1 MRPVSLVPIFG
12 LVALATGCGGKT
24 PTGASGSPVSG
35 LVITGVDAVLTGVSA
50 SYTATATL
58 ANGMTG
64 TVTPAWSSS
73 NPGVASVDSAGR
85 LEGRAH
91 GSTSLTAT
99 YEGRSVSRTVQ
110 VVNNYGGTWEGTYV
124 VRACTDT
131 GDLTDHDGG
140 WCLAGSGRVGTVRN
154 ITMTLVQGG
163 KNLNEI
169 KRTLAGSTYPHVPDP
184 ITGVVNADGRLTLA
198 ATRWTYTDFDFPDV
212 IIGVVQ
218 VGPMDL
224 NLDGAGG
231 MTGRWSEDLTSLE
244 GRRGTAHT
252 ENELGTVTLST
263 GSPWD
268 YAIAPLGAASR
279 EDPDRNRS
287 ARRQK

>member
-1 MRPVSLVPIFG
+1 M
-12 LVALATGCGGKT
+12 
-24 PTGASGSPVSG
+24 
-35 LVITGVDAVLTGVSA
+35 
-50 SYTATATL
+50 
-58 ANGMTG
+58 
-64 TVTPAWSSS
+64 
-73 NPGVASVDSAGR
+73 
-85 LEGRAH
+85 
-91 GSTSLTAT
+91 
-99 YEGRSVSRTVQ
+99 
-110 VVNNYGGTWEGTYV
+110 
-124 VRACTDT
+124 
-131 GDLTDHDGG
+131 
-140 WCLAGSGRVGTVRN
+140 LAGSGRVGTVRN

-268 YAIAPLGAASR
+268 YANRAARSGFPRGPRPESVCPTAEISGRAPQPNHIILSVGPYPGLSPWPLRNRLRPGLGR
-279 EDPDRNRS
+279 HGRGVFECLPDRFPHRHTRDWPPPLS
-287 ARRQK
+287 MSSRTRTTAERAAL

>member
-1 MRPVSLVPIFG
+1 
-12 LVALATGCGGKT
+12 
-24 PTGASGSPVSG
+24 
-35 LVITGVDAVLTGVSA
+35 
-50 SYTATATL
+50 
-58 ANGMTG
+58 
-64 TVTPAWSSS
+64 
-73 NPGVASVDSAGR
+73 
-85 LEGRAH
+85 
-91 GSTSLTAT
+91 
-99 YEGRSVSRTVQ
+99 
-110 VVNNYGGTWEGTYV
+110 
-124 VRACTDT
+124 
-131 GDLTDHDGG
+131 
-140 WCLAGSGRVGTVRN
+140 
-154 ITMTLVQGG
+154 MTLVQGG

-169 KRTLAGSTYPHVPDP
+169 KRTLDGSTYPHVPDP

-279 EDPDRNRS
+279 EDPTGIGLPDGRNKRPCAPTQPYNPQRWPLPRALALAITKS
-287 ARRQK
+287 SPPWAGAAWARCIRVSP